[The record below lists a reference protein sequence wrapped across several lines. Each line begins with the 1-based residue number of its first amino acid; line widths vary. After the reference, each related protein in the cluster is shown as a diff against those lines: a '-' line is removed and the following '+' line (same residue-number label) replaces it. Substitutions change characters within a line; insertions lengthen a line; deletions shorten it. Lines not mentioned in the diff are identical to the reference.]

1 MIPTVTNSDSI
12 LNGMFGNSLLVALLL
27 HGLVIL
33 TFNFNMLPSA
43 PADIDQSLEITVVA
57 PKTLVDAPED
67 ADFLAQANQLGGG
80 NTDEVVKPTVNEA
93 MKGPVDL
100 QTADQTSSE
109 FSPPEEFDQN
119 VKPDKPPRRA
129 VRTVS
134 TFSILEAAE
143 ELETEQTPSPSQ
155 LLADLQQEIHRLE
168 AEIDDKTVAYAQR
181 PRRKAINASTRE
193 HIYAAYMESWRRKI
207 ERVGNLN
214 YPRGHMGD
222 VVVHIAVR
230 QDGTVE
236 RMRILRHADSSLID
250 ESALKI
256 ATLAAPFPPFPEE
269 IRQKTD
275 ILDIIRTWRFL
286 EETKQIEVD

>member
-12 LNGMFGNSLLVALLL
+12 LNGMFGNSLLAALLL

-33 TFNFNMLPSA
+33 TFNFDILPSP
-43 PADIDQSLEITVVA
+43 PANIDQSLEITVVA
-57 PKTLVDAPED
+57 PKSLVEAPDD
-67 ADFLAQANQLGGG
+67 ADFLAQANQQGGG

-93 MKGPVDL
+93 MQGPVDL

-109 FSPPEEFDQN
+109 FSPPEEFDRL
-119 VKPDKPPRRA
+119 VKPDEPPRLA
-129 VRTVS
+129 VKTVS
-134 TFSILEAAE
+134 TFRILEAAE
-143 ELETEQTPSPSQ
+143 ETETEQTPSPSQ
-155 LLADLQQEIHRLE
+155 LLADLQQEITRLE

-181 PRRKAINASTRE
+181 PRRKAINAATRE

-214 YPRGHMGD
+214 YPKGHMGD

-230 QDGTVE
+230 QDGSVE
-236 RMRILRHADSSLID
+236 KMRILRHADSSLIN

-286 EETKQIEVD
+286 EETKEIEVD

>member
-33 TFNFNMLPSA
+33 TFNFDMLPSA

-93 MKGPVDL
+93 MQGPVDL

-109 FSPPEEFDQN
+109 FSPPEEFDQL
-119 VKPDKPPRRA
+119 VKPDQPPRLA

-168 AEIDDKTVAYAQR
+168 ADIDDKTVAYAQR
-181 PRRKAINASTRE
+181 PRRKAINASTKK

-214 YPRGHMGD
+214 YPRGQMGD

-230 QDGTVE
+230 QDGSIE
-236 RMRILRHADSSLID
+236 RMRILRHADSSLIN

>member
-12 LNGMFGNSLLVALLL
+12 LNGMFGNSLLVALLV

-33 TFNFNMLPSA
+33 TFNFDMLPSA
-43 PADIDQSLEITVVA
+43 PADMDQSLEITVVA
-57 PKTLVDAPED
+57 PRTLVEAPED

-109 FSPPEEFDQN
+109 FSPPEEFDQF
-119 VKPDKPPRRA
+119 VKPDQPPRLA

-134 TFSILEAAE
+134 TFTILEAAE
-143 ELETEQTPSPSQ
+143 ERETEQTPSPSQ
-155 LLADLQQEIHRLE
+155 LLADLQQEIDRLE

-230 QDGTVE
+230 RDGSIE
-236 RMRILRHADSSLID
+236 RMRILRHADSSLIN

-275 ILDIIRTWRFL
+275 ILDIIRTWRFF
-286 EETKQIEVD
+286 EETRQIEVD

>member
-12 LNGMFGNSLLVALLL
+12 LNGMFGNSLLVALLV

-33 TFNFNMLPSA
+33 TFNFDMLPSA

-109 FSPPEEFDQN
+109 FSPPEEFDQL
-119 VKPDKPPRRA
+119 VQPDQPPRLA

-143 ELETEQTPSPSQ
+143 ELEKEQTPSPSQ

-168 AEIDDKTVAYAQR
+168 AEIDDKTIAYAQR

-214 YPRGHMGD
+214 YPKGHMGD

-230 QDGTVE
+230 QDGSVE
-236 RMRILRHADSSLID
+236 RMRILRHADSSLIN

>member
-1 MIPTVTNSDSI
+1 MIPTVTNGDSI

-27 HGLVIL
+27 HGLIIL
-33 TFNFNMLPSA
+33 TFNFDMLPSA
-43 PADIDQSLEITVVA
+43 PPNIDQSLEITVVA

-109 FSPPEEFDQN
+109 FSPPEEFDQL
-119 VKPDKPPRRA
+119 VQPDQPPRLA

-134 TFSILEAAE
+134 TFTILEAAE
-143 ELETEQTPSPSQ
+143 ELEKEQTPSPSQ
-155 LLADLQQEIHRLE
+155 LLADLQQEIDKLE

-230 QDGTVE
+230 RDGSIE
-236 RMRILRHADSSLID
+236 RMRILRHADSSLIN

>member
-12 LNGMFGNSLLVALLL
+12 LNGMFGNSLLAALLL

-33 TFNFNMLPSA
+33 TFNFDILPSP
-43 PADIDQSLEITVVA
+43 PANIDQSLEITVVA
-57 PKTLVDAPED
+57 PKSLVEAPDD
-67 ADFLAQANQLGGG
+67 ADFLAQANQQGGG

-93 MKGPVDL
+93 MQGPVDL

-109 FSPPEEFDQN
+109 FSPPEEFDRL
-119 VKPDKPPRRA
+119 VKPDEPPRLA
-129 VRTVS
+129 VKTVS
-134 TFSILEAAE
+134 TFRILEAAE
-143 ELETEQTPSPSQ
+143 ETETEQTPSPSQ
-155 LLADLQQEIHRLE
+155 LLADLQQEITRLE

-181 PRRKAINASTRE
+181 PRRKAINAATRE

-214 YPRGHMGD
+214 YPKGHMGD

-230 QDGTVE
+230 QDGSVE
-236 RMRILRHADSSLID
+236 KMRILRHADSSLIN

-269 IRQKTD
+269 IRHKTD

-286 EETKQIEVD
+286 EETKEIEVD

>member
-33 TFNFNMLPSA
+33 TFNFDMLPSA

-57 PKTLVDAPED
+57 PKTLVEAPED

-109 FSPPEEFDQN
+109 FSPPDEFDQL
-119 VKPDKPPRRA
+119 VEPDQPPRLA

-143 ELETEQTPSPSQ
+143 ELETEQTPTPSQ

>member
-33 TFNFNMLPSA
+33 TFNFDMLPSA
-43 PADIDQSLEITVVA
+43 PADMDQSLEITVVA
-57 PKTLVDAPED
+57 PRTLIEAPED

-109 FSPPEEFDQN
+109 FSPPEEFDQL
-119 VKPDKPPRRA
+119 VKPDQPPRLA

-134 TFSILEAAE
+134 TFSILEATE
-143 ELETEQTPSPSQ
+143 ERETEQTPSPSQ
-155 LLADLQQEIHRLE
+155 LLADLQQEIDRLE

-193 HIYAAYMESWRRKI
+193 HIYAAYMESWRRKV

-214 YPRGHMGD
+214 YPRGQMGD

-230 QDGTVE
+230 RDGSIE
-236 RMRILRHADSSLID
+236 RMRILRHADSSLIN

>member
-33 TFNFNMLPSA
+33 TFNFDMLPSA

-67 ADFLAQANQLGGG
+67 ADFLAQANQQGGG

-109 FSPPEEFDQN
+109 FSPAEEFDQL
-119 VKPDKPPRRA
+119 VKPDQPPRLA

-143 ELETEQTPSPSQ
+143 EEETEQVPSPSQ

-181 PRRKAINASTRE
+181 PRRKAINASTKE

-214 YPRGHMGD
+214 YPRGQMGD

-230 QDGTVE
+230 QDGSIE
-236 RMRILRHADSSLID
+236 RMRILRHADSSLIN

>member
-1 MIPTVTNSDSI
+1 
-12 LNGMFGNSLLVALLL
+12 VALLL

-33 TFNFNMLPSA
+33 TFNFDMLPSA

-93 MKGPVDL
+93 MQGPVDL

-109 FSPPEEFDQN
+109 FSPPEEFDQL
-119 VKPDKPPRRA
+119 VKPDQPPRLA

-181 PRRKAINASTRE
+181 PRRKAINASTKE

-214 YPRGHMGD
+214 YPRGQMGD

-230 QDGTVE
+230 QDGSIE
-236 RMRILRHADSSLID
+236 RMRILRHADSSLIN

>member
-12 LNGMFGNSLLVALLL
+12 LNGMFGNSLLAALLL

-33 TFNFNMLPSA
+33 TFNFDMLPSQ
-43 PADIDQSLEITVVA
+43 PANIDQSLEITVVA
-57 PKTLVDAPED
+57 PKSLVEAPDD
-67 ADFLAQANQLGGG
+67 ADFLAQANQQGGG

-93 MKGPVDL
+93 MQGPVDL

-109 FSPPEEFDQN
+109 FSPPEEFDRL
-119 VKPDKPPRRA
+119 VKPDEPPRLA
-129 VRTVS
+129 VKTVS
-134 TFSILEAAE
+134 TFRILEAAE
-143 ELETEQTPSPSQ
+143 ETETEQTPSPSQ
-155 LLADLQQEIHRLE
+155 LLADLQQEITRLE

-181 PRRKAINASTRE
+181 PRRKAINAATRE

-214 YPRGHMGD
+214 YPKGHMGD

-230 QDGTVE
+230 QDGSVE
-236 RMRILRHADSSLID
+236 KMRILRHADSSLIN

-286 EETKQIEVD
+286 EETKEIEVD

>member
-1 MIPTVTNSDSI
+1 MIPTVTDKDSV
-12 LNGMFGNSLLVALLL
+12 LNGMFGNSLLIALLV

-33 TFNFNMLPSA
+33 TFNFDLLPSA
-43 PADIDQSLEITVVA
+43 PADIDHSLEITVVA
-57 PKTLVDAPED
+57 PKALVEAPED
-67 ADFLAQANQLGGG
+67 ADFLAQASQQGGG

-109 FSPPEEFDQN
+109 FSPPEEFDQL
-119 VKPDKPPRRA
+119 VKPNEPPRLA

-134 TFSILEAAE
+134 TFKILEAAE
-143 ELETEQTPSPSQ
+143 ELEKEQTPSPSQ
-155 LLADLQQEIHRLE
+155 LLANLQQEITRLE
-168 AEIDDKTVAYAQR
+168 AGIDDKTVAYAQR
-181 PRRKAINASTRE
+181 PRRKAINASTKE

-230 QDGTVE
+230 QDGSVE
-236 RMRILRHADSSLID
+236 KMRILRHADSSLIN

-269 IRQKTD
+269 IRQQTD

>member
-12 LNGMFGNSLLVALLL
+12 LNGMFGNSLLAALLL

-33 TFNFNMLPSA
+33 TFNFDMLPSQ
-43 PADIDQSLEITVVA
+43 PANIDQSLEITVVA
-57 PKTLVDAPED
+57 PKSLVEAPDD
-67 ADFLAQANQLGGG
+67 ADFLAQANQQGGG

-93 MKGPVDL
+93 MQGPVDL

-109 FSPPEEFDQN
+109 FSPPEEFDRL
-119 VKPDKPPRRA
+119 VKPDEPPRLA
-129 VRTVS
+129 VKTVS
-134 TFSILEAAE
+134 TFRILEAAE
-143 ELETEQTPSPSQ
+143 ETETEQTPSPSQ
-155 LLADLQQEIHRLE
+155 LLADLQQEITRLE

-181 PRRKAINASTRE
+181 PRRKSINAATRE

-214 YPRGHMGD
+214 YPKGHMGD

-230 QDGTVE
+230 QDGSVE
-236 RMRILRHADSSLID
+236 KMRILRHADSSLIN

-286 EETKQIEVD
+286 EETKEIEVD

>member
-1 MIPTVTNSDSI
+1 MIPTVTHSDSI
-12 LNGMFGNSLLVALLL
+12 LNGMFGNSLLVALLV

-33 TFNFNMLPSA
+33 TFNFDMLPSA
-43 PADIDQSLEITVVA
+43 PADMDQSLEITVVA
-57 PKTLVDAPED
+57 PRTLVEAPED

-109 FSPPEEFDQN
+109 FSPPEAFDQL
-119 VKPDKPPRRA
+119 VKPDQPPRLA

-134 TFSILEAAE
+134 SFSILEAAE
-143 ELETEQTPSPSQ
+143 ERETAQTPSPSQ
-155 LLADLQQEIHRLE
+155 LLADLQQEIDRLE

-230 QDGTVE
+230 RDGSVE
-236 RMRILRHADSSLID
+236 RMRILRHADSSLIN

>member
-12 LNGMFGNSLLVALLL
+12 LNGMFGNSLLAALLL

-33 TFNFNMLPSA
+33 TFNFDMLPSQ
-43 PADIDQSLEITVVA
+43 PANIDQSLEITVVA
-57 PKTLVDAPED
+57 PKSLVEAPDD
-67 ADFLAQANQLGGG
+67 ADFLAQANQQGGG

-93 MKGPVDL
+93 MQGPVDL

-109 FSPPEEFDQN
+109 FSPPEKFDRL
-119 VKPDKPPRRA
+119 VKPDEPPRLA
-129 VRTVS
+129 VKTVS
-134 TFSILEAAE
+134 TFRILEAAE
-143 ELETEQTPSPSQ
+143 ETETEQTPSPSQ
-155 LLADLQQEIHRLE
+155 LLADLQQEITRLE

-181 PRRKAINASTRE
+181 PRRKAINAATRE

-214 YPRGHMGD
+214 YPKGHMGD

-230 QDGTVE
+230 QDGSVE
-236 RMRILRHADSSLID
+236 KMRILRHADSSLIN

-286 EETKQIEVD
+286 EETKEIEVD

>member
-33 TFNFNMLPSA
+33 TFNFDMLPSA
-43 PADIDQSLEITVVA
+43 PADMDQSLEITVVA
-57 PKTLVDAPED
+57 PRTLIEAPED

-109 FSPPEEFDQN
+109 FSPPEEFDQL
-119 VKPDKPPRRA
+119 VKPDQPPRLA

-134 TFSILEAAE
+134 TFSILEATE
-143 ELETEQTPSPSQ
+143 ERETEQTPSPSQ
-155 LLADLQQEIHRLE
+155 LLADLQQEIDRLE

-181 PRRKAINASTRE
+181 PRRKAINASARE
-193 HIYAAYMESWRRKI
+193 HIYAAYMESWRRKV

-230 QDGTVE
+230 RDGSIE
-236 RMRILRHADSSLID
+236 RMRILRHADSSLIN

>member
-33 TFNFNMLPSA
+33 TFNFDMLPSA
-43 PADIDQSLEITVVA
+43 PADMDQSLEITVVA
-57 PKTLVDAPED
+57 PRTLIEAPED

-109 FSPPEEFDQN
+109 FSPPEEFDQL
-119 VKPDKPPRRA
+119 VKPDQPPRLA

-134 TFSILEAAE
+134 TFSILEATE
-143 ELETEQTPSPSQ
+143 ERETEQTPSPSQ
-155 LLADLQQEIHRLE
+155 LLADLQQEIDRLE

-193 HIYAAYMESWRRKI
+193 HIYAAYMESWRRKV

-230 QDGTVE
+230 RDGSIE
-236 RMRILRHADSSLID
+236 RMRILRHADSSLIN

>member
-1 MIPTVTNSDSI
+1 MIPTVTNNDSV
-12 LNGMFGNSLLVALLL
+12 LSGMFGNSLLAAVLV

-33 TFNFNMLPSA
+33 TFNFDMLPSP
-43 PADIDQSLEITVVA
+43 PANIDNSLEITVVA

-67 ADFLAQANQLGGG
+67 ADFLAQANQEGGG
-80 NTDEVVKPTVNEA
+80 NTEEVVKPTVNEA

-109 FSPPEEFDQN
+109 FSPPEEFDQL
-119 VKPDKPPRRA
+119 VKPDEPPRLA

-134 TFSILEAAE
+134 TFKILEAAE
-143 ELETEQTPSPSQ
+143 EPEKEQTPSPSQ
-155 LLADLQQEIHRLE
+155 LLANLQQEITRLE

-181 PRRKAINASTRE
+181 PRRKAITASTRE
-193 HIYAAYMESWRRKI
+193 HLYAAYMESWRRKI

-230 QDGTVE
+230 HDGSIE
-236 RMRILRHADSSLID
+236 KIRLLRQADSSLIN
-250 ESALKI
+250 ESAMKI

-286 EETKQIEVD
+286 EETKKIEVD

>member
-33 TFNFNMLPSA
+33 TFNFDMLPSA

-80 NTDEVVKPTVNEA
+80 NTDDVVKPTVNEA
-93 MKGPVDL
+93 MQGPVDL

-109 FSPPEEFDQN
+109 FSPPEEFDQL
-119 VKPDKPPRRA
+119 VKPDQPPRLA

-181 PRRKAINASTRE
+181 PRRKAINASTKE

-214 YPRGHMGD
+214 YPRGQMGD

-230 QDGTVE
+230 QDGSIE
-236 RMRILRHADSSLID
+236 RMRILRHADSSLIN

>member
-12 LNGMFGNSLLVALLL
+12 LNGMFGNSLLVALLV

-33 TFNFNMLPSA
+33 TFNFDMLPSA

-109 FSPPEEFDQN
+109 FSPPEEFDQL
-119 VKPDKPPRRA
+119 VQPDQPPRLA

-143 ELETEQTPSPSQ
+143 ELEKEQTPSPSQ

-168 AEIDDKTVAYAQR
+168 AEIDDKTIAYAQR

-230 QDGTVE
+230 QDGSVE
-236 RMRILRHADSSLID
+236 RMRILRHADSSLIN

>member
-12 LNGMFGNSLLVALLL
+12 LNGMFGNSLLAALLL

-33 TFNFNMLPSA
+33 TFNFDMLPSP
-43 PADIDQSLEITVVA
+43 PANIDQSLEITVVA
-57 PKTLVDAPED
+57 PKSLVEAPDD
-67 ADFLAQANQLGGG
+67 ADFLAQANQQGGG

-93 MKGPVDL
+93 MQGPVDL

-109 FSPPEEFDQN
+109 FSPPEEFDRL
-119 VKPDKPPRRA
+119 VKPDEPPRLA
-129 VRTVS
+129 VKTVS
-134 TFSILEAAE
+134 TFRILEAAE
-143 ELETEQTPSPSQ
+143 ETETEQTPSPSQ
-155 LLADLQQEIHRLE
+155 LLADLQQEITRLE

-181 PRRKAINASTRE
+181 PRRKAINAATRE

-214 YPRGHMGD
+214 YPKGHMGD

-230 QDGTVE
+230 QDGSVE
-236 RMRILRHADSSLID
+236 KMRILRHADSSLIN

-286 EETKQIEVD
+286 EETKEIEVD

>member
-1 MIPTVTNSDSI
+1 MIPTVTHSDSI
-12 LNGMFGNSLLVALLL
+12 LNGMFGNSLLVALLV

-33 TFNFNMLPSA
+33 TFNFDMLPSA
-43 PADIDQSLEITVVA
+43 PADMDQSLEITVVA
-57 PKTLVDAPED
+57 PRTLVEAPED

-93 MKGPVDL
+93 MQGPVDL

-109 FSPPEEFDQN
+109 FSPPEEFDQL
-119 VKPDKPPRRA
+119 VKPDQPPRLA

-155 LLADLQQEIHRLE
+155 LLADLQREIHRLE

-181 PRRKAINASTRE
+181 PRRKAINASTKE

-230 QDGTVE
+230 QDGSIE
-236 RMRILRHADSSLID
+236 KIRLLRHADSSLIN
-250 ESALKI
+250 ESAMKI

-286 EETKQIEVD
+286 EETKKIEVD

>member
-1 MIPTVTNSDSI
+1 MIPTVTNGDSI
-12 LNGMFGNSLLVALLL
+12 LNGMFGNSLLAALLL
-27 HGLVIL
+27 HGLIIL
-33 TFNFNMLPSA
+33 TFNFDMLPSA
-43 PADIDQSLEITVVA
+43 PPNIDQSLEITVVA

-109 FSPPEEFDQN
+109 FSPPEEFDQL
-119 VKPDKPPRRA
+119 VQPDQPPRLA

-134 TFSILEAAE
+134 TFTVLEAAE
-143 ELETEQTPSPSQ
+143 ELEKEQTPSPSQ
-155 LLADLQQEIHRLE
+155 LLADLQQEIDKLE

-230 QDGTVE
+230 RDGSIE
-236 RMRILRHADSSLID
+236 RMRILRHADSSLIN

>member
-1 MIPTVTNSDSI
+1 MIPTVTNGDSI

-27 HGLVIL
+27 HGLIIL
-33 TFNFNMLPSA
+33 TFNFDMLPSA
-43 PADIDQSLEITVVA
+43 PPNIDQSLEITVVA

-109 FSPPEEFDQN
+109 FSPPEEFDQL
-119 VKPDKPPRRA
+119 VQPDQPPRLA

-134 TFSILEAAE
+134 TFTILEAAE
-143 ELETEQTPSPSQ
+143 ELEKEQTPSPSQ
-155 LLADLQQEIHRLE
+155 LLADLQQEIDKLE

-214 YPRGHMGD
+214 YPKGHMGD

-236 RMRILRHADSSLID
+236 RMRILRHADSSLIN

>member
-33 TFNFNMLPSA
+33 TFNFDMLPSA

-93 MKGPVDL
+93 MQGPVDL

-109 FSPPEEFDQN
+109 FSPPEEFDQL
-119 VKPDKPPRRA
+119 VKPDQPPRLA

-181 PRRKAINASTRE
+181 PRRKAINASTKE

-214 YPRGHMGD
+214 YPRGQMGD

-230 QDGTVE
+230 QDGSIE
-236 RMRILRHADSSLID
+236 RMRILRHADSSLIN

>member
-1 MIPTVTNSDSI
+1 
-12 LNGMFGNSLLVALLL
+12 MFGNSLLVALLL

-33 TFNFNMLPSA
+33 TFNFDMLPSA

-93 MKGPVDL
+93 MQGPVDL

-109 FSPPEEFDQN
+109 FSPPEEFDQL
-119 VKPDKPPRRA
+119 VKPDQPPRLA

-181 PRRKAINASTRE
+181 PRRKAINASTKE

-214 YPRGHMGD
+214 YPRGQMGD

-230 QDGTVE
+230 QDGSIE
-236 RMRILRHADSSLID
+236 RMRILRHADSSLIN

>member
-33 TFNFNMLPSA
+33 TFNFDMLPSA

-57 PKTLVDAPED
+57 PKTLDDAPED

-93 MKGPVDL
+93 MQGPVDL

-109 FSPPEEFDQN
+109 FSPPEEFDQL
-119 VKPDKPPRRA
+119 VKPDQPPRLA

-181 PRRKAINASTRE
+181 PRRKAINASTKE

-214 YPRGHMGD
+214 YPRGQMGD

-230 QDGTVE
+230 QDGSIE
-236 RMRILRHADSSLID
+236 RMRILRHADSSLIN

>member
-33 TFNFNMLPSA
+33 TFNFDMLPSA
-43 PADIDQSLEITVVA
+43 PADMDQSLEITVVA
-57 PKTLVDAPED
+57 PRTLIEAPED

-100 QTADQTSSE
+100 QTADQMSSE
-109 FSPPEEFDQN
+109 FSPPEEFDQL
-119 VKPDKPPRRA
+119 VKPDQPPRLA

-134 TFSILEAAE
+134 TFSILEATE
-143 ELETEQTPSPSQ
+143 ERETEQTPSPSQ
-155 LLADLQQEIHRLE
+155 LLADLQQEIDRLE

-193 HIYAAYMESWRRKI
+193 HIYAAYMESWRRKV

-230 QDGTVE
+230 RDGSIE
-236 RMRILRHADSSLID
+236 RMRILRHADSSLIN

>member
-33 TFNFNMLPSA
+33 TFNFDMLPSA

-93 MKGPVDL
+93 MQGPVDL

-109 FSPPEEFDQN
+109 FSPPEEFDQL
-119 VKPDKPPRRA
+119 VKPDQPPRLA

-181 PRRKAINASTRE
+181 PRRKAINASTEE

-230 QDGTVE
+230 RDGSVE
-236 RMRILRHADSSLID
+236 RMRILRHADSSLIN

>member
-12 LNGMFGNSLLVALLL
+12 LNSMFGNSLLVALLL

-33 TFNFNMLPSA
+33 TFNFDMLPSA

-93 MKGPVDL
+93 MQGPVDL

-109 FSPPEEFDQN
+109 FSPPEEFDQL
-119 VKPDKPPRRA
+119 VKPDQPPRLA

-181 PRRKAINASTRE
+181 PRRKAINASTKE

-214 YPRGHMGD
+214 YPRGQMGD

-230 QDGTVE
+230 QDGSIE
-236 RMRILRHADSSLID
+236 RMRILRHADSSLIN